1 MKEQLDYLKKLKK
14 NKRKIIIFQL
24 LIGLSF
30 LIIWEILSR
39 FNIINSFFYSSP
51 TKIIY
56 TIIDLY
62 KNNNLFNNIFITL
75 YELIISFI
83 LGSLLGFI
91 IAIIFY
97 SIPILKKI
105 FDPYLTLLNSLPK
118 VALGPLL
125 IIWIGA
131 NTKSIIVMALLIN
144 LIVSIIG
151 FYNGFINT
159 DTYKIKLLKSF
170 GATKSQILINLVIPS
185 SLENIF
191 NSNSGENDNT
201 NNENNMNSD
210 TNNMNNLPLSI
221 SDMIKDPIILE
232 TNKDINN
239 IVKLQRLNTSS
250 KKYLSSRFSITLL
263 KIVLYIAT

>member
-159 DTYKIKLLKSF
+159 DEYKIKLLKSF
-170 GATKSQILINLVIPS
+170 GANNLQILINLVIPS
-185 SLENIF
+185 SIENIF
-191 NSNSGENDNT
+191 SCLKLNISMSLIGVIMGEF
-201 NNENNMNSD
+201 
-210 TNNMNNLPLSI
+210 L
-221 SDMIKDPIILE
+221 
-232 TNKDINN
+232 
-239 IVKLQRLNTSS
+239 SS
-250 KKYLSSRFSITLL
+250 KAGIGYLILYGTQVFNLNLVITGIFLLLILSYLSYLIICLL
-263 KIVLYIAT
+263 EKKFIHN